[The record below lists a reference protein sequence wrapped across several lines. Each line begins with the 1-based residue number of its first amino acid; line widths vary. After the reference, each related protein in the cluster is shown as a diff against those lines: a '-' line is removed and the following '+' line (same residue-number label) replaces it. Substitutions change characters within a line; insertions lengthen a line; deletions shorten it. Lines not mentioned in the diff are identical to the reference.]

1 MPFDINVMNDIT
13 MGREREGGRGK
24 EKERRKCFDR
34 NESIGS
40 YSISSHFRWFRET
53 FKIILITLILVS
65 ILDRV
70 AQSLSAAMFFVARSE
85 PEE

>member
-1 MPFDINVMNDIT
+1 M
-13 MGREREGGRGK
+13 EGGGGEK
-24 EKERRKCFDR
+24 SEKERKKENVSKNRTVR
-34 NESIGS
+34 T
-40 YSISSHFRWFRET
+40 ISSYLDGFVNDREM
-53 FKIILITLILVS
+53 FKIILITLIVS